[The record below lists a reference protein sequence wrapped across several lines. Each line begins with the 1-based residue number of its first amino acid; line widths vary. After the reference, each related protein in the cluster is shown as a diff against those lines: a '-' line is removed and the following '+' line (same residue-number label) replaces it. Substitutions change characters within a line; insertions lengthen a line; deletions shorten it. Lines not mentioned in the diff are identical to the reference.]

1 MILQFYTERIEGR
14 TGQKLTDH
22 LRFLLETYCQGSI
35 YMTVQWVLGKLEGTP
50 ERIADELVAAMPAEL
65 EQVFRERKLL

>member
-1 MILQFYTERIEGR
+1 M
-14 TGQKLTDH
+14 
-22 LRFLLETYCQGSI
+22 
-35 YMTVQWVLGKLEGTP
+35 QWVLGKLEGTP